1 MTAKSI
7 SSGECYTQ
15 SVKVDEQVTLLGGI
29 QVHLQ
34 PAPLL
39 TYTYCKS
46 VKIMIPKELG
56 IMLIIAAI
64 VVAFLYSKM
73 ILIWRDVMLKQNE
86 RRRKDMQRLRELQA
100 KLRK

>member
-1 MTAKSI
+1 MFFI
-7 SSGECYTQ
+7 YC
-15 SVKVDEQVTLLGGI
+15 
-29 QVHLQ
+29 
-34 PAPLL
+34 
-39 TYTYCKS
+39 CKS
-46 VKIMIPKELG
+46 LKIMTPKELG

-86 RRRKDMQRLRELQA
+86 RHRKDMERLRELQT

>member
-1 MTAKSI
+1 
-7 SSGECYTQ
+7 
-15 SVKVDEQVTLLGGI
+15 
-29 QVHLQ
+29 
-34 PAPLL
+34 
-39 TYTYCKS
+39 
-46 VKIMIPKELG
+46 MIPKELG

-86 RRRKDMQRLRELQA
+86 RRRKDMEKLRELQK